1 MRRKVVTSIWLSGT
15 GRYPMLQLPHDMA
28 KAYGLDQACQI
39 EFAVYNKDDD
49 GILIKK
55 STASQLI
62 ELKLRDR
69 L

>member
-1 MRRKVVTSIWLSGT
+1 
-15 GRYPMLQLPHDMA
+15 MLQLPHDMA